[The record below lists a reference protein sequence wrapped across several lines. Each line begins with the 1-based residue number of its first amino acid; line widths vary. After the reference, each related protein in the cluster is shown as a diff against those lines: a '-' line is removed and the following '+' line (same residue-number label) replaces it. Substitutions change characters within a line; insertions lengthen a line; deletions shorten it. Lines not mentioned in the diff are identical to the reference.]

1 MKRCPNRG
9 EKGDKMETIDWAAR
23 FSSEVARRQ
32 AAIKNGEA
40 TMKLDVDDLGQIQ
53 CKIEAATYILESD
66 DSSKIIGIER
76 GQGRASGGYQPRY
89 RLGYS
94 MWKDELDK
102 YEKHMRGAPIINACD
117 LELLYHKARVDG
129 TIK

>member
-1 MKRCPNRG
+1 
-9 EKGDKMETIDWAAR
+9 
-23 FSSEVARRQ
+23 
-32 AAIKNGEA
+32 
-40 TMKLDVDDLGQIQ
+40 MKLDVDDLGQIQ
-53 CKIEAATYILESD
+53 CKIEAATYMQESD
-66 DSSKIIGIER
+66 SPDKIIGIER

-94 MWKDELDK
+94 MWKGFD
-102 YEKHMRGAPIINACD
+102 YEKRMRGALIINACD